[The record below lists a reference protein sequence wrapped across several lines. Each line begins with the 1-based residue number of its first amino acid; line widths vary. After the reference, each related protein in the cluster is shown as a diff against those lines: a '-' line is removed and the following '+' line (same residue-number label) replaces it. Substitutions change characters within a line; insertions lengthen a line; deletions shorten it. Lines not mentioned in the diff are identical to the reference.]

1 MPAYIRTKNI
11 FDAKV
16 NILIDNIF
24 FQKADESNAMMCVT
38 APLCLG
44 YQNIPDT
51 SSSLRNVMMTNC
63 PLSSHHIALCHTSS
77 LASIKY
83 PIETV
88 GKRTLRT
95 PRRLKI
101 VPIVIVILKH
111 LIMALMKVFRVR
123 E

>member
-11 FDAKV
+11 FDAKSQHPDKK
-16 NILIDNIF
+16 NDINHIF
-24 FQKADESNAMMCVT
+24 SRKPMKAMMCVT

-51 SSSLRNVMMTNC
+51 SSSSRNVMMTNC

-88 GKRTLRT
+88 GKAYIENT
-95 PRRLKI
+95 PTT
-101 VPIVIVILKH
+101 
-111 LIMALMKVFRVR
+111 
-123 E
+123 

>member
-16 NILIDNIF
+16 NILINNIF
-24 FQKADESNAMMCVT
+24 SRKLMKAMMCVI
-38 APLCLG
+38 ASLCLG

-51 SSSLRNVMMTNC
+51 CSSSRNVMMTNC
-63 PLSSHHIALCHTSS
+63 PLSSPLTTSHCVTRQ
-77 LASIKY
+77 ASPQSNIQLKLSA
-83 PIETV
+83 
-88 GKRTLRT
+88 KRTLRT

>member
-11 FDAKV
+11 FDAKSQHPDKK
-16 NILIDNIF
+16 NDINHIF
-24 FQKADESNAMMCVT
+24 SRKPMKAMMCVT

-51 SSSLRNVMMTNC
+51 SSSSRNVMMTNC

-95 PRRLKI
+95 P
-101 VPIVIVILKH
+101 
-111 LIMALMKVFRVR
+111 
-123 E
+123 

>member
-16 NILIDNIF
+16 NILINNIF
-24 FQKADESNAMMCVT
+24 SRKLMKAMMCVI
-38 APLCLG
+38 ASLCLG

-51 SSSLRNVMMTNC
+51 SSSSRNVMMTNC
-63 PLSSHHIALCHTSS
+63 PLSSHHITLCHTSS

-88 GKRTLRT
+88 GKAY
-95 PRRLKI
+95 I
-101 VPIVIVILKH
+101 VH
-111 LIMALMKVFRVR
+111 
-123 E
+123 

>member
-16 NILIDNIF
+16 NMLINNIF
-24 FQKADESNAMMCVT
+24 SRNLMKAMMCVT

-63 PLSSHHIALCHTSS
+63 PLSPHRIVSHV
-77 LASIKY
+77 K
-83 PIETV
+83 
-88 GKRTLRT
+88 
-95 PRRLKI
+95 PRLNQI
-101 VPIVIVILKH
+101 SN
-111 LIMALMKVFRVR
+111 
-123 E
+123 